1 MKKNK
6 WILKKSILFILWWF
20 FVLSITQWANIP
32 GLTLIKSNIWNA
44 IQYIKQSVF
53 TSSGINSW
61 TKLMDINAS
70 SWYIWINTWL
80 LYDWNPLNQKVLS
93 LDNSWYLIY
102 SNIISSPNYYVNSI
116 DFDSWT
122 QVLTLNISWVW
133 PITWSLEWIQWPQG
147 EQGIQWPKW
156 NTWDQGNTW
165 AKWDTWEVWPQWIQW
180 NTWATWPQGEQGIQW
195 ATWAKWDTWEQWPQ
209 WPQWN
214 TWATG
219 AQWIQGVT
227 WAKWDTWATWLQGIQ
242 WPKWNTWATGIQGI
256 QGVTWATWP
265 QGEQGIQW
273 PKWDTWSIPNH
284 ERSWTFLRFEN
295 PFGWRGNF
303 INLIWPKWN
312 TGEQG
317 IQWTTWA
324 KWDTWATWPQW
335 IQWFQGEQWPQW
347 IQWNTWATGA
357 TWAKWDTW
365 ATWPQGE
372 QGIQWATWAKWDTWE
387 QWPQWPQWNTW
398 ATGIQGIQGVTWAKW
413 DTWAMWAT
421 GAQGIQG
428 VTWATWP
435 QGEQGIQWPKW
446 DTWSIWG
453 IWPRWHTWDTWP
465 QWPQGITGAQGATWP
480 AGPSLDRY
488 LTGISF
494 DINTNLLTL
503 YVSGA
508 TTLSTTIDSYRRLW
522 QSNYIYNYNTG
533 QKVLIWNQTWAEPET
548 QVEIR
553 NNSWYNLLLK
563 NYSSDVGAVAWLWFW
578 VQNQPW
584 FKAGIIFQSIDSYG
598 RGELIL
604 WLNNDTQTQQ
614 QSIIDWDAIMRL
626 KHVWE
631 TGAVGILKS
640 PEIQWVALDI
650 NDTMRLEPRSEVP
663 FDCTEETLW
672 SIFFIKK
679 LYKEVWYA
687 YPCFCGYLDPNS
699 EAQEYEWLAMGRWDN
714 VQCLAGIWS
723 D

>member
-147 EQGIQWPKW
+147 EQGIQWP
-156 NTWDQGNTW
+156 
-165 AKWDTWEVWPQWIQW
+165 
-180 NTWATWPQGEQGIQW
+180 
-195 ATWAKWDTWEQWPQ
+195 
-209 WPQWN
+209 
-214 TWATG
+214 
-219 AQWIQGVT
+219 
-227 WAKWDTWATWLQGIQ
+227 
-242 WPKWNTWATGIQGI
+242 
-256 QGVTWATWP
+256 
-265 QGEQGIQW
+265 
-273 PKWDTWSIPNH
+273 
-284 ERSWTFLRFEN
+284 
-295 PFGWRGNF
+295 
-303 INLIWPKWN
+303 
-312 TGEQG
+312 
-317 IQWTTWA
+317 
-324 KWDTWATWPQW
+324 
-335 IQWFQGEQWPQW
+335 
-347 IQWNTWATGA
+347 
-357 TWAKWDTW
+357 
-365 ATWPQGE
+365 
-372 QGIQWATWAKWDTWE
+372 
-387 QWPQWPQWNTW
+387 QWNTW

-533 QKVLIWNQTWAEPET
+533 QKVLIWNQTWDEPET

>member
-102 SNIISSPNYYVNSI
+102 SNIISSPNYYVNWI
-116 DFDSWT
+116 NFDSWSKILSLS
-122 QVLTLNISWVW
+122 VNWYWIV
-133 PITWSLEWIQWPQG
+133 TWRLEWIQWATWVQWPQG
-147 EQGIQWPKW
+147 EQWIQWI
-156 NTWDQGNTW
+156 QGNTW
-165 AKWDTWEVWPQWIQW
+165 AKWDTWAIWPQGDQWTQGIFWTWITDAYIETWILYITYSWYYNTWIWSGYIWIEPSWENWHLNSLEFNSGNNLLTLNVSGYGLVTWYLNLSWIDNRNSAYNWTINTWNLLWNRYLDTWSFLESWYINNRSNLVWCTEWQTISWNIWQWWICTDMPAWHGTDYNYYVDSISFDSETQILSLNITWYGIVTWYLEWIQWPIGPQWIQ
-180 NTWATWPQGEQGIQW
+180 G
-195 ATWAKWDTWEQWPQ
+195 
-209 WPQWN
+209 
-214 TWATG
+214 
-219 AQWIQGVT
+219 
-227 WAKWDTWATWLQGIQ
+227 
-242 WPKWNTWATGIQGI
+242 
-256 QGVTWATWP
+256 
-265 QGEQGIQW
+265 
-273 PKWDTWSIPNH
+273 
-284 ERSWTFLRFEN
+284 
-295 PFGWRGNF
+295 
-303 INLIWPKWN
+303 
-312 TGEQG
+312 
-317 IQWTTWA
+317 
-324 KWDTWATWPQW
+324 
-335 IQWFQGEQWPQW
+335 

-365 ATWPQGE
+365 ATWPQGP
-372 QGIQWATWAKWDTWE
+372 QGIQW
-387 QWPQWPQWNTW
+387 
-398 ATGIQGIQGVTWAKW
+398 IQGNTWAKW
-413 DTWAMWAT
+413 DTWAIWP
-421 GAQGIQG
+421 QWIQG
-428 VTWATWP
+428 NTWA
-435 QGEQGIQWPKW
+435 KW
-446 DTWSIWG
+446 DTWAIG
-453 IWPRWHTWDTWP
+453 P

-584 FKAGIIFQSIDSYG
+584 FKAGIIFKSIDSYG

-679 LYKEVWYA
+679 LYKGVWYA

>member
-242 WPKWNTWATGIQGI
+242 WPK
-256 QGVTWATWP
+256 
-265 QGEQGIQW
+265 
-273 PKWDTWSIPNH
+273 
-284 ERSWTFLRFEN
+284 
-295 PFGWRGNF
+295 
-303 INLIWPKWN
+303 
-312 TGEQG
+312 
-317 IQWTTWA
+317 
-324 KWDTWATWPQW
+324 
-335 IQWFQGEQWPQW
+335 
-347 IQWNTWATGA
+347 
-357 TWAKWDTW
+357 
-365 ATWPQGE
+365 
-372 QGIQWATWAKWDTWE
+372 
-387 QWPQWPQWNTW
+387 WNTW

-679 LYKEVWYA
+679 LYKDVWYA

-714 VQCLAGIWS
+714 VQCLAGI
-723 D
+723 